1 MVINKH
7 FQQKPTTTIVQSNN
21 TYTRPQTQTHTY
33 THPSHTWQLIQTDGL
48 ARDFGT
54 AQFIRR
60 TEFIYGK
67 EWQKYYI
74 VSFIAISYLRLS
86 TSVFARVGT

>member
-7 FQQKPTTTIVQSNN
+7 FQRKPTTTIVQSNN
-21 TYTRPQTQTHTY
+21 TNTRAQTHTH
-33 THPSHTWQLIQTDGL
+33 THIHPSHTWQLIQTGVT
-48 ARDFGT
+48 RDFGT

-86 TSVFARVGT
+86 TSVFARVET